1 MSPLKLAKL
10 DQVGKVFL
18 VVDGMRK
25 CLVCEAVLKQNQA
38 AKRDDPLQS
47 VGRTSAGSQ
56 MQIGEPLRS
65 ILIEPLEVP
74 GEPSGAIPQYSAHTD
89 ASAGAD
95 TVISLPYLTLF
106 NMANRRL
113 PIVAVG

>member
-1 MSPLKLAKL
+1 
-10 DQVGKVFL
+10 
-18 VVDGMRK
+18 
-25 CLVCEAVLKQNQA
+25 
-38 AKRDDPLQS
+38 
-47 VGRTSAGSQ
+47 

-74 GEPSGAIPQYSAHTD
+74 GEPSGAIPQYSSRTD